1 MLRRRLDPSGVDAG
15 GESGGEQE
23 LTRKWGGGGG
33 GVNKQREVGV
43 NRHPSIFRRRRSGLS
58 S

>member
-1 MLRRRLDPSGVDAG
+1 MLRRRLDSSGVEAG
-15 GESGGEQE
+15 GESGGEQK
-23 LTRKWGGGGG
+23 LTRKWGGG
-33 GVNKQREVGV
+33 VNTQREGGV

>member
-23 LTRKWGGGGG
+23 LTRKWGG
-33 GVNKQREVGV
+33 VNKQREVGV